1 MSRVRTTSRPM
12 AKLQQA
18 AAFALALVVLG
29 LPAACAGR
37 KPPKQAQ
44 GPAFTVASEH
54 ALLLRRHRPDLAERW
69 TAPSPDE
76 VPFEPLDIN
85 TVAAHEQSLRGLL
98 ERARALPASAD
109 ADSLQARLTL
119 ELEQTVPG
127 GALRT
132 DPLLWLA
139 IIEAAARAP
148 FAYDSTAGCREVERA
163 MRQFELIPEALRGAA
178 VLMRGAPPPDPAA
191 FEAGLTRVEWV
202 FRRDLPSRTK
212 ACKEGRLLADFVQA
226 DTLAAASL
234 AGFRR
239 LLVPEP

>member
-1 MSRVRTTSRPM
+1 MSPVRKSVRHASTLER
-12 AKLQQA
+12 A
-18 AAFALALVVLG
+18 AACLLLLVLALS
-29 LPAACAGR
+29 AACAGR

-44 GPAFTVASEH
+44 GPALTVSSEY
-54 ALLLRRHRPDLAERW
+54 AQLLRRHRPDLAERW
-69 TAPSPDE
+69 TRPVPEE

-85 TVAAHEQSLRGLL
+85 TVAGHEQKLRGLL
-98 ERARALPASAD
+98 DRARALPAAEES
-109 ADSLQARLTL
+109 DSLRSRLSF

-132 DPLLWLA
+132 DPLLWLD
-139 IIEAAARAP
+139 IVEAAARAP

-163 MRQFELIPEALRGAA
+163 MRRFESIPEALRGAA
-178 VLMRGAPPPDPAA
+178 VLMRGSPPPDPAA

-202 FRRDLPSRTK
+202 FRHDLPRRTK

-239 LLVPEP
+239 LLVSGP

>member
-1 MSRVRTTSRPM
+1 VTV
-12 AKLQQA
+12 KQA
-18 AAFALALVVLG
+18 AACLLVLVLAL
-29 LPAACAGR
+29 PTACAGR

-44 GPAFTVASEH
+44 GPALTVSSEH

-69 TAPSPDE
+69 ARRSRRGAVRAARPQHRGGPRA
-76 VPFEPLDIN
+76 
-85 TVAAHEQSLRGLL
+85 VASRPARP
-98 ERARALPASAD
+98 RACAACLGD
-109 ADSLQARLTL
+109 ADSLRARLTF

-139 IIEAAARAP
+139 IVEAAARAP

-163 MRQFELIPEALRGAA
+163 MRQFERIPEALRGAA
-178 VLMRGAPPPDPAA
+178 LLMRGAPSPDPAA

-202 FRRDLPSRTK
+202 FRHDLPRRTK

>member
-1 MSRVRTTSRPM
+1 MSHVRTTVRPVLTM
-12 AKLQQA
+12 KRA
-18 AAFALALVVLG
+18 AACLLVLVLA

-44 GPAFTVASEH
+44 GPAFTVSSEH
-54 ALLLRRHRPDLAERW
+54 VQLLRRHRPDLAERW
-69 TAPSPDE
+69 TTPVPEE

-85 TVAAHEQSLRGLL
+85 TVAGHEKSLRGLL
-98 ERARALPASAD
+98 DRARALPASVEV
-109 ADSLQARLTL
+109 DSLRARLTF
-119 ELEQTVPG
+119 ELEQTAPG

-139 IIEAAARAP
+139 IVEAAAREP

-163 MRQFELIPEALRGAA
+163 MRQFDRIPEALRGAA
-178 VLMRGAPPPDPAA
+178 VLMSGTPPPDPVA
-191 FEAGLTRVEWV
+191 FEAALTRVEWV
-202 FRRDLPSRTK
+202 FRHDLPHRTK
-212 ACKEGRLLADFVQA
+212 ACKEGRLLADFVEA

-239 LLVPEP
+239 LLVSGP

>member
-1 MSRVRTTSRPM
+1 MSHVRTTGRPETA
-12 AKLQQA
+12 AKRA
-18 AAFALALVVLG
+18 AACLLVLVLA
-29 LPAACAGR
+29 LPAACAGK

-44 GPAFTVASEH
+44 GPVLTVSTEH
-54 ALLLRRHRPDLAERW
+54 AQLLRRHRPDLAERW
-69 TAPSPDE
+69 VAPIPEE

-85 TVAAHEQSLRGLL
+85 TVASHEQSLRGLL
-98 ERARALPASAD
+98 DRARALPASAE
-109 ADSLQARLTL
+109 ADSVRSRLTF

-127 GALRT
+127 GALRS

-139 IIEAAARAP
+139 IVEAAARAP

-163 MRQFELIPEALRGAA
+163 MRQFERIPEGLRGAA
-178 VLMRGAPPPDPAA
+178 VLMRGAPPPDPVA

-202 FRRDLPSRTK
+202 FRRDLPRRTK
-212 ACKEGRLLADFVQA
+212 ACKEGRLLAGFVQA

>member
-1 MSRVRTTSRPM
+1 MNRVRTTGWPEVTM
-12 AKLQQA
+12 KQA
-18 AAFALALVVLG
+18 AACVLVLVLA

-44 GPAFTVASEH
+44 GSALTVSSEH
-54 ALLLRRHRPDLAERW
+54 AQLLRRHRPDLAERW
-69 TAPSPDE
+69 ATPVPED
-76 VPFEPLDIN
+76 VPFEPLDLN
-85 TVAAHEQSLRGLL
+85 NVAGHEQSLRGLL
-98 ERARALPASAD
+98 DRAKALPASAET
-109 ADSLQARLTL
+109 DSLRARLTF

-139 IIEAAARAP
+139 IVEAAARAP

-163 MRQFELIPEALRGAA
+163 MRQFERIPEALRGAA
-178 VLMRGAPPPDPAA
+178 LLMHGAPSPDPAA
-191 FEAGLTRVEWV
+191 FEEGLTRVEWV
-202 FRRDLPSRTK
+202 FRHDLPRRTK

>member
-1 MSRVRTTSRPM
+1 MSHVRTTVRPVVTL
-12 AKLQQA
+12 KQA
-18 AAFALALVVLG
+18 AACLLVLALA

-44 GPAFTVASEH
+44 GPAFTVSSEH
-54 ALLLRRHRPDLAERW
+54 VQLLRRHRPDLAERW
-69 TAPSPDE
+69 TTPSPEE
-76 VPFEPLDIN
+76 VAFVPLDIN
-85 TVAAHEQSLRGLL
+85 NVAGHEQSLRALL
-98 ERARALPASAD
+98 DRARALPASAD
-109 ADSLQARLTL
+109 ADSLRARLTF
-119 ELEQTVPG
+119 ELGQTVPG

-139 IIEAAARAP
+139 IVEAAARAP

-178 VLMRGAPPPDPAA
+178 VLMRGAPPPDPIA

-202 FRRDLPSRTK
+202 FRHDLPRRTK
-212 ACKEGRLLADFVQA
+212 ACKEGRLLAEFVEA

-239 LLVPEP
+239 LLVSGP

>member
-1 MSRVRTTSRPM
+1 MSHVRATVRPVVT
-12 AKLQQA
+12 LEQA
-18 AAFALALVVLG
+18 AACLLVLVLA

-44 GPAFTVASEH
+44 GPALTVSSEYVQ
-54 ALLLRRHRPDLAERW
+54 LLRRHRPDLAERW
-69 TAPSPDE
+69 AAPVPDE

-85 TVAAHEQSLRGLL
+85 SVAGHEQSLRALL
-98 ERARALPASAD
+98 DRARALPASAD
-109 ADSLQARLTL
+109 ADSLRARLTF
-119 ELEQTVPG
+119 ELGQTGPG

-139 IIEAAARAP
+139 IVEAAARVP
-148 FAYDSTAGCREVERA
+148 FAYDSTPGCREVERG
-163 MRQFELIPEALRGAA
+163 MRQFERIPEALRGAA
-178 VLMRGAPPPDPAA
+178 VLMSGAPPPDPVA

-202 FRRDLPSRTK
+202 FRHDLPGRTK
-212 ACKEGRLLADFVQA
+212 ACKEGRLLAGFVEA

-239 LLVPEP
+239 LLVSGP